1 VSIGSE
7 VTILPEKFLDGSKVT
22 EVSIPGSVTSIGSYA
37 FRNCKRLTEVA
48 IPDSVTVINKYLF
61 YGCDSLVNV
70 NIPAGVTS
78 IGEYAFNGC
87 KALSSIVI
95 PAGVTSIGTYAFY
108 NCTAL
113 SQIICRAI
121 TPPTVKTDYTFKN
134 CYATAKLK
142 VPRGVVED
150 YRAADYWKQ
159 FLTIVGD
166 EYDFVVDGIYYVKTG
181 EQTASVT
188 YKDTDYNT
196 YSGAIS
202 VPKAVTHEGV
212 TYRVTGISFDAFK
225 DCPDLTKVTLTKRIT
240 SIGFNA
246 FENCT
251 GLEKIRI
258 PDGVTS
264 IGANAFRGCT
274 GLTEAVIGSR
284 VAQIGSQA
292 FNGCDSLMSVTS
304 RSVTPPTLAGA
315 DCFTCYEGATLYV
328 PIAVEDDYRNA
339 QYWQDFYEIVG
350 IEINAGPGDV
360 NGDGALDVSDVTAL
374 IGRILGATT
383 GSFYEENADIVED
396 GYVDVADVTQLIQM
410 ILTGD
415 D

>member
-1 VSIGSE
+1 M
-7 VTILPEKFLDGSKVT
+7 TILPSSFASNSKIT
-22 EVSIPGSVTSIGSYA
+22 EISIPSSVTTIGSYA
-37 FRNCKRLTEVA
+37 FNWCTQLKEVY
-48 IPDSVTVINKYLF
+48 IPDSVTVLNEHTFGACLGLVQAHLPAALTELKRSAF
-61 YGCDSLVNV
+61 ERCPSLK
-70 NIPAGVTS
+70 
-78 IGEYAFNGC
+78 E
-87 KALSSIVI
+87 IVI
-95 PAGVTSIGTYAFY
+95 PAGVTKLGDYVFHDCDSLTSL
-108 NCTAL
+108 TV
-113 SQIICRAI
+113 RAI
-121 TPPTVKTDYTFKN
+121 EPPTVSSSTTLSTLYN
-134 CYATAKLK
+134 IAKLR
-142 VPRGVVED
+142 VPRGVIED
-150 YRAADYWKQ
+150 YKAANYWKN

-212 TYRVTGISFDAFK
+212 NYRVTGISFDAFK

-251 GLEKIRI
+251 GLENIRI

-292 FNGCDSLMSVTS
+292 FNGCDALTSVTS
-304 RSVTPPTLAGA
+304 RSVTTPTLAGA

-339 QYWQDFYEIVG
+339 QHWQDFYEIVG

-360 NGDGALDVSDVTAL
+360 NGDGTLDVSDVTVL
-374 IGRILGATT
+374 IGRILGTAT

-396 GYVDVADVTQLIQM
+396 GNVDVADVTQLIQM

>member
-1 VSIGSE
+1 MTVLPGS
-7 VTILPEKFLDGSKVT
+7 FASNSKIT
-22 EVSIPGSVTSIGSYA
+22 EISIPSSVTTIGSYA
-37 FRNCKRLTEVA
+37 FNWCTQLKEVY
-48 IPDSVTVINKYLF
+48 IPDSVTVINEHTFGACLGLVRAHLPEALTEMKRSAF
-61 YGCDSLVNV
+61 ERCQSLK
-70 NIPAGVTS
+70 
-78 IGEYAFNGC
+78 E
-87 KALSSIVI
+87 IVI
-95 PAGVTSIGTYAFY
+95 PAGVTKLGEYVFHDCDSLTSL
-108 NCTAL
+108 TV
-113 SQIICRAI
+113 RAV
-121 TPPTVKTDYTFKN
+121 TPPTVSSSTTLSTLYSI
-134 CYATAKLK
+134 AKLK

-212 TYRVTGISFDAFK
+212 TYRVTGISFEAFK
-225 DCPDLTKVTLTKRIT
+225 DCPDLTSVTLTKRIT

-274 GLTEAVIGSR
+274 GLTEAVIGSS
-284 VAQIGSQA
+284 VSQIGSQA
-292 FNGCDSLMSVTS
+292 FNGCDGLTSVTS

-328 PIAVEDDYRNA
+328 PIAVEDEYRSA

-360 NGDGALDVSDVTAL
+360 NGDGSLNVSDVTAL
-374 IGRILGATT
+374 ITHILGSSLAT
-383 GSFYEENADIVED
+383 FYDENADVNED
-396 GYVDVADVTQLIQM
+396 GTLNVADVTQLIQM
-410 ILTGD
+410 ILNGD